1 MGQHLAATLFTASDQ
16 ARYRH
21 RIHRCLEAFGRMVTE
36 GRFAADEPST
46 GVEIE
51 LALVDE
57 DMRPAMLNHAV
68 LDRSASDVLTSE
80 LGRWNLEINLPP
92 RMLPGATARDLEKD
106 MLDAVSS
113 AGECARGVGASAVT
127 IGILPTLGAEHLASD
142 QLTEDPRYALLN
154 RQMHTARGEPYRLD
168 ITEPPAARGGPS
180 DGSPAEHLVLDV
192 DSIAPEAA
200 CTSLQLHLQLTPETF
215 PAYWNAAQAVA
226 GLQVALAANSPFL
239 LGRRLWAET
248 RVPLFTQAV
257 DTRPVELR
265 NQGVRPRVWFGDR
278 WAQSAY
284 DLFEENVRYFGALLP
299 LAEDE
304 DPFHELDAGRAP
316 SLHELRLH
324 NGTVY
329 RWNRPI
335 YDTHGGRPHLRVE
348 NRVLPAGPS
357 IADIMANAAF
367 YYGTMRV
374 LAEEDRP
381 VWTRMSFSAA
391 EANFEEGARLGIDA
405 RAYWPGFGDVPASEL
420 ILRRLLPMAHEG
432 LSKWGVSSAVRD
444 RFLGIVEQ
452 RCLKGVNGASW
463 QTTCVE
469 RLETRGLTRDKA
481 LREML
486 RLYMEGQSANEPVH
500 TWELPTA

>member
-21 RIHRCLEAFGRMVTE
+21 RIHRCLEAFGQMVTE

-154 RQMHTARGEPYRLD
+154 RQMLTARGEPFRLD

-304 DPFHELDAGRAP
+304 DPFSELDAGRAP

-324 NGTVY
+324 NGTVW
-329 RWNRPI
+329 RWNRPV
-335 YDTHGGRPHLRVE
+335 YDVADGVAHLRLE
-348 NRVLPAGPS
+348 NRVLPAGPTV
-357 IADIMANAAF
+357 ADILANAAF
-367 YYGTMRV
+367 YYGLLHALVEQDRPIWSQMSFPT
-374 LAEEDRP
+374 AEE
-381 VWTRMSFSAA
+381 
-391 EANFEEGARLGIDA
+391 NFHTGAREGIDA
-405 RAYWPGFGDVPASEL
+405 NVYWPGVGEVPVVEL
-420 ILRRLLPMAHEG
+420 VLRRLLPLAHEG
-432 LSKWGVSSAVRD
+432 LASWGVEAADRD
-444 RFLGIVEQ
+444 RLLGVIEQ

-463 QTTCVE
+463 QAATFHKLYDEDQLDRT
-469 RLETRGLTRDKA
+469 DA
-481 LREML
+481 LREMIVRYREL
-486 RLYMEGQSANEPVH
+486 MHSNEPVH
-500 TWELPTA
+500 TWPVD

>member
-1 MGQHLAATLFTASDQ
+1 MGQHLTATLFTASDQ
-16 ARYRH
+16 ARYRT

-36 GRFAADEPST
+36 GRFAAEEPST

-51 LALVDE
+51 LALVDD
-57 DMRPAMLNHAV
+57 DMHPAMLNHAV

-92 RMLPGATARDLEKD
+92 RMLPGAGAGDLEQD
-106 MLDAVSS
+106 VLDAVSS
-113 AGECARGVGASAVT
+113 AGDCARGVGARAVT
-127 IGILPTLGAEHLASD
+127 IGILPTLAAEHLASD

-154 RQMHTARGEPYRLD
+154 RQMLTARGEPFRLD
-168 ITEPPAARGGPS
+168 ITEPPAPRHGPVG
-180 DGSPAEHLVLDV
+180 GSPAEHLVLDV

-215 PAYWNAAQAVA
+215 PAYWNAAQAIA

-278 WAQSAY
+278 WTHSAY

-304 DPFHELDAGRAP
+304 DPFAELDAGRPP

-324 NGTVY
+324 NGTVW
-329 RWNRPI
+329 RWNRPV
-335 YDTHGGRPHLRVE
+335 YDVADGVPHLRLE
-348 NRVLPAGPS
+348 NRVLPAGPT
-357 IADIMANAAF
+357 AVDAVANAMFF
-367 YYGTMRV
+367 YGLIRA
-374 LAEEDRP
+374 LAESERP
-381 VWTRMSFSAA
+381 PWQLMSFDAA
-391 EANFEEGARLGIDA
+391 EANFTAGARHGIDA
-405 RAYWPGFGDVPASEL
+405 ALYWPGIGTVRADEL
-420 ILRRLLPMAHEG
+420 ALRRMLPLAQEG
-432 LSKWGVSSAVRD
+432 LASWGVDGAAVD
-444 RFLGIVEQ
+444 RYLGIIEQ
-452 RCLKGVNGASW
+452 RCVRRCTGATW
-463 QTTCVE
+463 QVRAVAEAE
-469 RLETRGLTRDKA
+469 RDGADRPAAIRRMMRGYLEG
-481 LREML
+481 
-486 RLYMEGQSANEPVH
+486 MEANEPVH
-500 TWELPTA
+500 DWPGG